1 MSYSAGDLFSCSR
14 SVSVPVESV
23 SRSVKDD
30 VFESLWGTAAGT
42 KCGGATLLMLMA
54 IAGTEQPGVF
64 KSGIAAG
71 TELINP
77 LRFQSLKFSEY

>member
-1 MSYSAGDLFSCSR
+1 MM
-14 SVSVPVESV
+14 P
-23 SRSVKDD
+23 
-30 VFESLWGTAAGT
+30 
-42 KCGGATLLMLMA
+42 MA

-77 LRFQSLKFSEY
+77 LRIQSLKFSEY